1 MGPRSKKEAL
11 PEDVRLSG
19 KIAKALCDE
28 IRAGTYGEGLPFPS
42 LTRIM
47 ERFSI
52 SRPSAAKSVAELK
65 RLGLVETRRGS
76 GTYVAKR
83 RRTIGVAIPGTADSE
98 FFQAI
103 MDGLVFNC
111 QKSGMDLI
119 AGDVFPKDHALSA
132 REAERLASHLA
143 ERKVS
148 GVIMQPIGFNA
159 EAAKIN
165 RAIARIL
172 SDAKIPVV
180 LIDNDIVPSPNRSR
194 HDLVAINNFD
204 AGRRVATHLLSVGA
218 KRVACLLRRL
228 SAESVWTRYAGVDDA
243 LMRTKGRPAFRIEA
257 EPDDAKAVAAGLKKH
272 RPDAIVCS
280 NDIAAAKLME
290 TLKSLNVRIPED
302 VMVAGF
308 DDVKL
313 AAECNPGLTTIHQ
326 PCFELASAA
335 FQTLIGRIEN
345 PDLPPRE
352 ILLDAPL
359 VVRNSTKLP
368 PPPPETRR
376 IRRQCVDEHGAAR
389 VSERR
394 AGGARFHGAGR
405 LARLRRADRLET
417 GKKAESRLRHIE
429 RHASNDSLGWSVAA
443 FVISAYIPVKRIQA
457 FQGTQDRC
465 LSASWRCGAPWGS
478 SRA

>member
-1 MGPRSKKEAL
+1 MKEQYQEPIETA
-11 PEDVRLSG
+11 VYG
-19 KIAKALCDE
+19 KIAKVLCDE
-28 IRAGTYGEGLPFPS
+28 IRAGAYVAGAPFLS
-42 LTRIM
+42 LTAIM
-47 ERFSI
+47 KRFGI
-52 SRPSAAKSVAELK
+52 SRPCAAKSLAELK
-65 RLGLVETRRGS
+65 RLGLVETRKGS
-76 GTYVAKR
+76 GTRVMN
-83 RRTIGVAIPGTADSE
+83 RTVGVAIPGIADSE
-98 FFQAI
+98 FFRAI
-103 MDGLVFNC
+103 MDGIVANC
-111 QKSGMDLI
+111 KKRGMDLF
-119 AGDVFPKDHALSA
+119 AGEFFPKNHRLRA
-132 REAERLASHLA
+132 REAERLARHFA
-143 ERKVS
+143 ERKVA

-159 EAAKIN
+159 DAAKIN
-165 RAIARIL
+165 RAIASIL
-172 SDAKIPVV
+172 NDAKIPVV
-180 LIDNDIVPSPNRSR
+180 LIDYDIVPPPNRSR
-194 HDLVAINNFD
+194 HDLVAINNFES
-204 AGRRVATHLLSVGA
+204 GRRIAAHLLSVGA

-359 VVRNSTKLP
+359 VVRKSTRK
-368 PPPPETRR
+368 EKT
-376 IRRQCVDEHGAAR
+376 
-389 VSERR
+389 
-394 AGGARFHGAGR
+394 
-405 LARLRRADRLET
+405 
-417 GKKAESRLRHIE
+417 
-429 RHASNDSLGWSVAA
+429 
-443 FVISAYIPVKRIQA
+443 
-457 FQGTQDRC
+457 
-465 LSASWRCGAPWGS
+465 
-478 SRA
+478 